1 MNFTYFLF
9 FVCIVVCT
17 LIITYWAARRSK
29 TTIQFYTA
37 AGRLTGIQN
46 GMAIAGDYISA
57 ASFLGIVGAIAL
69 NGYDGFLY
77 SLGFLVSYL
86 VVLLFVAEPVHHLG
100 KYSLGD
106 VICARFPSNQ
116 IRWIMAIGSFIIS
129 IFYMIPQ
136 LVASGLL
143 LRLLLNI
150 DYSTSVLVIGSLMT
164 VYVVFGGM
172 IATSWVQIVK
182 TILLMSSTF
191 LLSLIVFSYYN
202 WDVYT
207 LIDKVKMGTPFGDQF
222 FMPGHLLTNPYEVFS
237 LYIALILGTAGLPH
251 ILIRFYTVRNAA
263 EVRKSVLTASWI
275 IGLFYLMTLVLGLG
289 TAAVIGYDYLIV
301 ADSTGN
307 LAAPLLAKALGGDF
321 LLAFISA
328 IAFTTVVAVVAGLV
342 ISATTAFSHDIYH
355 HIIKKGNTTEKE
367 QLRAAQWS
375 AFAIGLISTLFALG
389 LKNIN
394 VTFLVSL
401 TFIVAAS
408 SNLPVILF
416 TIYWKRFSKT
426 GALIGMISGLVA
438 SLSLLMLGPH
448 IMNVEN
454 GWILREPIF
463 NLYNP
468 GIIAIPIGFLG
479 AILGSLFFPSKEEID
494 FERFYLKAQ
503 TGITLRREGK

>member
-9 FVCIVVCT
+9 FICIIICT

-29 TTIQFYTA
+29 TTLQFYTA
-37 AGRLTGIQN
+37 AGSLTGVQN

-100 KYSLGD
+100 TYSLGD
-106 VICARFPSNQ
+106 VIYKRFENNDV
-116 IRWIMAIGSFIIS
+116 RLLMAIGSFIIS
-129 IFYMIPQ
+129 VFYMIPQ

-143 LRLLLNI
+143 LRLLLNL
-150 DYSTSVLVIGSLMT
+150 DYSTSVLIIGSLMT

-182 TILLMSSTF
+182 TVLLMSSTF
-191 LLSLIVFSYYN
+191 LLSLIVFSFYE
-202 WDVYT
+202 WDLVT
-207 LIDKVKMGTPFGDQF
+207 LIEEVKLGTPLGDRF
-222 FMPGHLLTNPYEVFS
+222 FLPGHLLESPLEMLS
-237 LYIALILGTAGLPH
+237 LYIALLLGTAGLPH
-251 ILIRFYTVRNAA
+251 ILIRFYTVKNVK
-263 EVRKSVLTASWI
+263 EVRKSVLTASGI
-275 IGLFYLMTLVLGLG
+275 IGLFYVMTLTLGLG
-289 TAAVIGYDYLIV
+289 TAAVIGYDALI
-301 ADSTGN
+301 AQDSTGN

-355 HIIKKGNTTEKE
+355 HIIKKGNTSEKE
-367 QLRAAQWS
+367 QLRAAQIS

-389 LKNIN
+389 LKNVN

-401 TFIVAAS
+401 TFIIAAS
-408 SNLPVILF
+408 SNLPVLLL
-416 TIYWKRFSKT
+416 TIYWRKFSKA
-426 GALIGMISGLVA
+426 GAVIGMVMGLFA
-438 SLSLLMLGPH
+438 SVFLLILGPH
-448 IMNVEN
+448 IMHPEN
-454 GWILREPIF
+454 GIILVEPIIP
-463 NLYNP
+463 LYNP
-468 GIIAIPIGFLG
+468 GIITIPIGFIG
-479 AILGSLFFPSKEEID
+479 AILGSYMFPNQKGFD
-494 FERFYLKAQ
+494 FDAFYMKAQ
-503 TGITLRREGK
+503 TGVDIGSQEK

>member
-9 FVCIVVCT
+9 FVCIVICT

-29 TTIQFYTA
+29 TTLQFYTA
-37 AGRLTGIQN
+37 AGSLTGIQN

-86 VVLLFVAEPVHHLG
+86 VVLFFVAEPVHHLG

-106 VICARFPSNQ
+106 VICARFPSNE

-143 LRLLLNI
+143 LRLLLDLN
-150 DYSTSVLVIGSLMT
+150 YSTSVLIIGSLMT

-202 WDVYT
+202 WDITV
-207 LIDKVKMGTPFGDQF
+207 LLHEVKLGSPLGDQF
-222 FMPGHLLTNPYEVFS
+222 FMPGHLLSSPFEMVS

-251 ILIRFYTVRNAA
+251 ILIRFYTVKNAA

-275 IGLFYLMTLVLGLG
+275 IGMFYVMTLVLGLG
-289 TAAVIGYDYLIV
+289 TAAVIGYDTLLA

-321 LLAFISA
+321 LLAFVSA

-342 ISATTAFSHDIYH
+342 ISATTAFSHDLYH
-355 HIIKKGNTTEKE
+355 HIFKKGKTTEKE

-375 AFAIGLISTLFALG
+375 AFGIGLISTLFALG

-416 TIYWKRFSKT
+416 TIYWRRFSKM
-426 GALIGMISGLVA
+426 GAIIGMVSGLIA
-438 SLSLLMLGPH
+438 SISLLILGPH
-448 IMNVEN
+448 IMNVED

-463 NLYNP
+463 SLYNP

-479 AILGSLFFPSKEEID
+479 AIIGSLLFPGKQTVD
-494 FERFYLKAQ
+494 FESFYVRAQ
-503 TGITLRREGK
+503 TGINVRGGSD